1 MPESFIDLS
10 ETGSGPVNR
19 LHATITEFNEATT
32 KQTAQL
38 VRLTK
43 VLVVLTVLLFA
54 GLVVQVALAVINLT
68 S

>member
-10 ETGSGPVNR
+10 ETGSGPVDR
-19 LHATITEFNEATT
+19 LRETITEFNERTA

-38 VRLTK
+38 VRLTWA
-43 VLVVLTVLLFA
+43 LVVLTGLLFV
-54 GLVVQVALAVINLT
+54 GLVIQVAIVIINLP